1 MEFPVFDFLLLCS
14 RSDFVCSVLDNFSP
28 EQLLNLF

>member
-28 EQLLNLF
+28 EKLLYLF